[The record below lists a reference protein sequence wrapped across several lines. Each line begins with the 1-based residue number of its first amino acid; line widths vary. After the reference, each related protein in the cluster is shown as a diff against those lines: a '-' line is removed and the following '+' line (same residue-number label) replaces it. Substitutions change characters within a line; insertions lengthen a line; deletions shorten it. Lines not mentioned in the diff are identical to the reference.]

1 MRLLTIRHTTRYRY
15 KRPVTFGP
23 HRLMFRP
30 RDSHDIR
37 VVSSGLTIKPQPDLR
52 WFHDVFGNS
61 VALATFHDAADELM
75 VDSTIMVEHYGV
87 EGANFPLDPTARILP
102 VSYSSQEYPD
112 LARTIERHYPDPDKV
127 IDSWARR
134 FLLQHDQTEIW
145 SLLEMMTATIKEE
158 FVYIPRESE
167 GVQTPLQT
175 LEWKTGTCR
184 DYALFMMEALRSLG
198 MAARFVTG
206 YLYDPAL
213 EGFDSGV
220 VGAGSTHA
228 WVQVYLPGPG
238 WVECDPTNGVIGGP
252 NLIRV
257 GVARDPAQALPMAG
271 TFFGGR
277 DDFIEMTA
285 EVTVSSASPPA
296 TAANAAY
303 R

>member
-1 MRLLTIRHTTRYRY
+1 MKLLNIRHTTRYSY
-15 KRPVTFGP
+15 KRPVSFGP

-37 VVSSGLTIKPQPDLR
+37 VVSSGLTIRPQPELR

-61 VALATFHDAADELM
+61 VALAHFSEPAEELF
-75 VDSTIMVEHYGV
+75 VDSTIVVEHYG
-87 EGANFPLDPTARILP
+87 ADRTDFPLDPTARILP
-102 VSYSSQEYPD
+102 ISYSSQEYPD
-112 LARTIERHYPDPDKV
+112 LARAIERHYPDPDKR

-134 FLLQHDQTEIW
+134 FLLHSDQTEIW
-145 SLLEMMTATIKEE
+145 PLLETMTATIKDE
-158 FVYIPRESE
+158 FTYIPREKE
-167 GVQTPLQT
+167 GVQTPLHT
-175 LEWKTGTCR
+175 LDWQSGTCR

-198 MAARFVTG
+198 MAARFITG

-213 EGFDSGV
+213 EGFDNGV

-238 WVECDPTNGVIGGP
+238 WVECDPTNGVIGGT

-257 GVARDPAQALPMAG
+257 GVARDPEQALPLSGSFYGAKE
-271 TFFGGR
+271 
-277 DDFIEMTA
+277 DFIEMTA
-285 EVTVSSASPPA
+285 DVTVSSGSPPA
-296 TAANAAY
+296 PAANAAY